1 MSSWLEQLERE
12 LDARLSAFLRN
23 NPVQDNL
30 FSEQHL
36 RDRAGA
42 LQRQRQQLQSEAKQ
56 QRQQL
61 LRLADDVRGWRS
73 RVDRARAAGADDLAK
88 RAEQHLSSLMNQ
100 GRALWADLED
110 LGRRFNEVERQLDEL
125 VQQRQTPSPSTLEK
139 DWALFEAEQE
149 LEQLRRDAG
158 LS

>member
-36 RDRAGA
+36 KDRAVA

-149 LEQLRRDAG
+149 LQQLRRDAG
-158 LS
+158 LD